1 MKFNRR
7 DTLKGL
13 VAVPIL
19 GTYMLSVYAK
29 EKETHEATFD
39 FLKEY
44 EKEHPLIEKKN
55 TTEKSASGENK
66 VDNKKVIRIGLIGY
80 GIRGSQLAKSAG
92 FVFPDKL
99 EEFKLAADKDKNDK
113 RYETI
118 MQQEEIHIQF
128 NGICDLYEPYSEKG
142 SIALANKDRKTKSEF
157 KGQPV
162 KRFVTYK
169 DLINSPDIDAVIIA
183 TPDFW
188 HAPMIIEA
196 AKAGKHVYCE
206 KCMTHTLEEVY
217 EVRKAVKDAGI
228 VFQLGHQNR
237 QTASFI
243 KADQLVDNNMLGNIT
258 LIETSTNRNS
268 PNGAWVYDIPAEASE
283 ANVDWKQ
290 FLKPG
295 MTNPF
300 SKEHFFRWR
309 CWWDYGTGLSGDLL
323 THEFDAM
330 NRVLKLGIPEKV
342 SASGGVYYF
351 KDGRNV
357 PDVFNVLM
365 EYPKRD
371 LTFMYSATLGNSK
384 ERKRLLMG
392 GDATM
397 ELGND
402 IVMYVEPGSKRYAE
416 YIKSGKIKPELPFVN
431 WQPGGNSQID
441 AMSSATQKY
450 FASRGLMYTM
460 QNGKLSD
467 TTFLHIKEW
476 VDCIRSKSLPSCN
489 IDQAFQEAITAHMS
503 VKAFKENRA
512 VTWDAE
518 KEKVI

>member
-1 MKFNRR
+1 MKINRR

-13 VAVPIL
+13 AAVPIL
-19 GTYMLSVYAK
+19 GTYFFSVYAK
-29 EKETHEATFD
+29 QQETERNFFD
-39 FLKEY
+39 FLKEF
-44 EKEHPLIEKKN
+44 EKEHPLIEKKIIP
-55 TTEKSASGENK
+55 EKSSSG
-66 VDNKKVIRIGLIGY
+66 DNKKIIRLGLIGY
-80 GIRGSQLAKSAG
+80 GIRGSMLAKSAG
-92 FVFPDKL
+92 FVFPDKM
-99 EEFKLAADKDKNDK
+99 EEFKLAAGKDKNDK

-118 MQQEEIHIQF
+118 MQQEDMNIVF

-142 SIALANKDRKTKSEF
+142 SIALANKERKTKTEF

-162 KRFVTYK
+162 KRFVNYK

-206 KCMTHTLEEVY
+206 KCMTHTLDEVY
-217 EVRKAVKDAGI
+217 EVRKAVKEAGI

-237 QTASFI
+237 QSASYI
-243 KADQLVDNNMLGNIT
+243 KASQLMENNVLGDVS
-258 LIETSTNRNS
+258 LIETSTNRNT
-268 PNGAWVYDIPAEASE
+268 PGGAWVYDIPPEASE
-283 ANVDWKQ
+283 KNVDWKQ

-295 MTNPF
+295 MDLPF

-309 CWWDYGTGLSGDLL
+309 CWWNYGTGLSGDML
-323 THEFDAM
+323 THEFDCM
-330 NRVLKLGIPEKV
+330 NQVMKLGIPEKV
-342 SASGGVYYF
+342 TASGGIYYW

-365 EYPKRD
+365 EYPKRS
-371 LTFMYSATLGNSK
+371 LSLMYSATLGSSR

-392 GDATM
+392 NDAVM
-397 ELGND
+397 ELGGD
-402 IVMYVEPGSKRYAE
+402 VVIYVEPGSKRYAK
-416 YIKSGKIKPELPFVN
+416 YVDAGKIKPELPFVN
-431 WQPGGNSQID
+431 WQPGSSQID
-441 AMSSATQKY
+441 AMTSPTQKY

-460 QNGKLSD
+460 QNGKLTD

-476 VDCIRSKSLPSCN
+476 IDCIRYKAVPSCN
-489 IDQAFQEAITAHMS
+489 IDQGFQEAITAHMS
-503 VKAFKENRA
+503 EISYKENR
-512 VTWDAE
+512 VVKWDAE